1 MPPVL
6 QALTLTA
13 QGFRALPSATQ
24 AVSDSVMRGRGG
36 EGFLGVLG
44 LLALPAMG
52 PWAAEQLLAYPSRE
66 RRQTTRPSRR
76 GWGAEAQP

>member
-1 MPPVL
+1 
-6 QALTLTA
+6 
-13 QGFRALPSATQ
+13 
-24 AVSDSVMRGRGG
+24 MRGRGG